1 MAVQTDRTDADMHK
15 LDQNILL
22 FVRLLRAVGLKV
34 GPSAMLD
41 SLRSV
46 QLVGLHNKAY
56 FYYALSVSL
65 LNRPEDRFLFDQA
78 FHLFWRNPKFMEQ
91 MRNMLLPQMKSIG
104 GQAEKNMIRRLED
117 ALGKSDEQDEQASEN
132 TELQIDARQTIS
144 EKETFQ
150 TKDFQMMSSAEWAE
164 AEKAVANLISRL
176 PTRPARR
183 FRPAANGQRSD
194 LRSILRKATQN
205 GGLLLPHYRQP
216 VSQPSPTS
224 VSGLSTIMPAP
235 VSPIIARNKPIPA
248 VMAICSA
255 VGIDRIIQARAR
267 LREKM
272 KKATED
278 TNTAAR
284 ACCQLRP

>member
-65 LNRPEDRFLFDQA
+65 LNRPEDRVLFDQA

-104 GQAEKNMIRRLED
+104 GQAEKDMIRRLEN
-117 ALGKSDEQDEQASEN
+117 ALGKSDEQDKQASEN
-132 TELQIDARQTIS
+132 TEIEID
-144 EKETFQ
+144 
-150 TKDFQMMSSAEWAE
+150 
-164 AEKAVANLISRL
+164 
-176 PTRPARR
+176 
-183 FRPAANGQRSD
+183 
-194 LRSILRKATQN
+194 
-205 GGLLLPHYRQP
+205 
-216 VSQPSPTS
+216 
-224 VSGLSTIMPAP
+224 
-235 VSPIIARNKPIPA
+235 
-248 VMAICSA
+248 
-255 VGIDRIIQARAR
+255 
-267 LREKM
+267 
-272 KKATED
+272 
-278 TNTAAR
+278 
-284 ACCQLRP
+284 

>member
-1 MAVQTDRTDADMHK
+1 MNMAVQTDRTDADMHK

-46 QLVGLHNKAY
+46 QLVGLHNKAH

-65 LNRPEDRFLFDQA
+65 LNRPEDRVLFDQA

-91 MRNMLLPQMKSIG
+91 MRNMLLPQMKSVG
-104 GQAEKNMIRRLED
+104 GQAEKDMIRRLED
-117 ALGKSDEQDEQASEN
+117 ALGKSDEQDKQASEI

-164 AEKAVANLISRL
+164 AEKAVANLICRL
-176 PTRPARR
+176 PTRPA
-183 FRPAANGQRSD
+183 
-194 LRSILRKATQN
+194 
-205 GGLLLPHYRQP
+205 
-216 VSQPSPTS
+216 
-224 VSGLSTIMPAP
+224 LSLIH
-235 VSPIIARNKPIPA
+235 I
-248 VMAICSA
+248 
-255 VGIDRIIQARAR
+255 
-267 LREKM
+267 
-272 KKATED
+272 
-278 TNTAAR
+278 
-284 ACCQLRP
+284 